1 MKNNISVKIL
11 IVFFIFLNGFNTTA
25 QEDEYAIPDEAIQ
38 EDLGSYLWMGSY
50 NKIRVGE
57 RLVWDAQLH
66 YRRGN
71 YNDVPF
77 VGRMA
82 QIYNRHALTYVFNP
96 AFNASVGGVLRLDF
110 TPTPGDETIEN
121 LILEPRIWHQYMF
134 IMPFGRVVLAHRLRV
149 EHRWS
154 RGFDFDSKYIFRNRF
169 RYKINA
175 SIPLNK
181 PKLEP
186 GAFYF
191 TPDIEVILQS
201 GKTIVD
207 NPLED
212 LRIYPQLGY
221 IFSKRLK
228 VGGGLMYTT
237 GQSSNPGG
245 FQYRRRF
252 VIRINAY
259 ISLDFRKFEN
269 KLPQINLTD

>member
-1 MKNNISVKIL
+1 
-11 IVFFIFLNGFNTTA
+11 
-25 QEDEYAIPDEAIQ
+25 
-38 EDLGSYLWMGSY
+38 
-50 NKIRVGE
+50 
-57 RLVWDAQLH
+57 
-66 YRRGN
+66 
-71 YNDVPF
+71 
-77 VGRMA
+77 MA
-82 QIYNRHALTYVFNP
+82 QIYNRHALTYIFNP

-134 IMPFGRVVLAHRLRV
+134 IMPFGRMVLAHRLRI

-154 RGFDFDSKYIFRNRF
+154 RGFDFDSEYVFRNRF
-169 RYKINA
+169 RYKIYA

-181 PKLEP
+181 PTLEP

-201 GKTIVD
+201 GKAIVD

-221 IFSKRLK
+221 IFSKKLK
-228 VGGGLMYTT
+228 IGGGLMYTT
-237 GQSSNPGG
+237 GQRSNPGG

-252 VIRINAY
+252 VMRINAY
-259 ISLDFRKFEN
+259 VSLDFRKFEN